1 MCCSVSPELGDRSM
15 EKALEEGKLLQGGL
29 CVRETLETVC
39 SAQLSIAVTED
50 SGNGVSSFVNVLR
63 GLGHEEETSAPTGV
77 VRTIQSP
84 TSYSSSCLPTV
95 MPWDLPGMGAAAQS
109 LENHLGEMPFSQYD
123 LFIITASEQ
132 FSMNHVRLAKTIQG
146 LGKRF
151 SIVWTKLDR
160 DLSTSVLSEDQLL
173 QNIRGNIWENLQK
186 RGICEPPTFLV
197 SNHDPLLHDFPWLR
211 DTLYRDLSDI
221 RCCSPLQT
229 LSQIC
234 HKIVNDKVTSL
245 QEKISSGFSQD
256 TLGIQDADDLGE
268 CLDAYRLLFGVDDGS
283 LQQVA
288 QSVGKSVEEFR
299 AAMKSQD
306 LPTLCRA
313 DWRLSFMTC
322 VVMKAVLSTLPTYI
336 PVLGDLVIHYFRRMK
351 HRCIL
356 DVVAEDTK
364 AVLRKVLTSMKADLA
379 IVP

>member
-1 MCCSVSPELGDRSM
+1 MHQATPLLRDVTPPALSPSMLLPAACDSAGRHSTGCSVSPESGARSM
-15 EKALEEGKLLQGGL
+15 GKALEEGKLLEVVSV
-29 CVRETLETVC
+29 VRETLEAAC
-39 SAQLSIAVTED
+39 SAKVSVAVIGD
-50 SGNGVSSFVNVLR
+50 SCNGVSSFVNVLR

-77 VRTIQSP
+77 VRTTQIP
-84 TSYSSSCLPTV
+84 TSYSSSRLPNV
-95 MPWDLPGMGAAAQS
+95 MLWDRPGMGAAAQS

-173 QNIRGNIWENLQK
+173 QNIWGNIWENLQK
-186 RGICEPPTFLV
+186 EGYI
-197 SNHDPLLHDFPWLR
+197 
-211 DTLYRDLSDI
+211 I
-221 RCCSPLQT
+221 
-229 LSQIC
+229 
-234 HKIVNDKVTSL
+234 NDKVTSL
-245 QEKISSGFSQD
+245 QEKLASGFSQD

-268 CLDAYRLLFGVDDGS
+268 CLDAYRLLFGVDEGS
-283 LQQVA
+283 LHQVA

-322 VVMKAVLSTLPTYI
+322 LVMKTVHSHLTYI
-336 PVLGDLVIHYFRRMK
+336 PVLGDPVIPYFRRMK

-364 AVLRKVLTSMKADLA
+364 AVLRKVLTATKADLA

>member
-77 VRTIQSP
+77 VRTTQSP

-322 VVMKAVLSTLPTYI
+322 VVMKAVLSHLTYI
-336 PVLGDLVIHYFRRMK
+336 HPSLGGPCHPLLQTDEAQMH
-351 HRCIL
+351 
-356 DVVAEDTK
+356 
-364 AVLRKVLTSMKADLA
+364 
-379 IVP
+379 P